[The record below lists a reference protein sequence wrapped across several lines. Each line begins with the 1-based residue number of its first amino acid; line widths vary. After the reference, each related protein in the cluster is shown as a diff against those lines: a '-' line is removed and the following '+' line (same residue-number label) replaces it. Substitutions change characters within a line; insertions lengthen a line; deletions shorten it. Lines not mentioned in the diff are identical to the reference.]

1 LGGSVKIV
9 CFPGL
14 LGIMVRLRGFAVS
27 ADACCCLRKSERS
40 CVMRIHGMLI
50 PCFLLC
56 LSFVSATVTHAAIG
70 PVTGK
75 PTIPEDRIISAE
87 FGLFNPPDSGKEP
100 FVATRMVPLTE
111 NQGYG
116 WVILLE
122 TRKPKIRW
130 REEFTL
136 PSAPSTW
143 GNAVSDGS
151 HVVCSDGRVSVLERE
166 VEPEQGLISNSWTV
180 APGDPKGRYVI
191 RVIIEGTLERVFEF
205 DVQ

>member
-1 LGGSVKIV
+1 
-9 CFPGL
+9 
-14 LGIMVRLRGFAVS
+14 
-27 ADACCCLRKSERS
+27 
-40 CVMRIHGMLI
+40 MRRILI
-50 PCFLLC
+50 PCILLC
-56 LSFVSATVTHAAIG
+56 LSFVTATAIHAAIG
-70 PVTGK
+70 PATGQ

-87 FGLFNPPDSGKEP
+87 FGLFNPPDSGNEP
-100 FVATRMVPLTE
+100 FVPTSAVPLRE

-143 GNAVSDGS
+143 GNSGPDGS

-166 VEPEQGLISNSWTV
+166 VEPEQGVISNSWTV

>member
-1 LGGSVKIV
+1 MRRKI
-9 CFPGL
+9 
-14 LGIMVRLRGFAVS
+14 
-27 ADACCCLRKSERS
+27 
-40 CVMRIHGMLI
+40 LI
-50 PCFLLC
+50 PCILLC
-56 LSFVSATVTHAAIG
+56 LSFAAATVTRAAIG
-70 PVTGK
+70 PATGK

-100 FVATRMVPLTE
+100 FVPTSMVPLSD

-116 WVILLE
+116 WLILLE

-136 PSAPSTW
+136 PSAPTTW
-143 GNAVSDGS
+143 GDGVPDGS
-151 HVVCSDGRVSVLERE
+151 RVISVDRKVSVMERE
-166 VEPEQGLISNSWTV
+166 VEPEQGIISNIWAV

-191 RVIIEGTLERVFEF
+191 RVIIEGNLERVFEF

>member
-1 LGGSVKIV
+1 
-9 CFPGL
+9 
-14 LGIMVRLRGFAVS
+14 
-27 ADACCCLRKSERS
+27 
-40 CVMRIHGMLI
+40 MRIHGIRI

-56 LSFVSATVTHAAIG
+56 LSFAWATATHAAIG
-70 PVTGK
+70 PATGQSM
-75 PTIPEDRIISAE
+75 IPEDRIISAE
-87 FGLFNPPDSGKEP
+87 FGLFNPPDSGKEL
-100 FVATRMVPLTE
+100 FVPTSMVPLTE

-143 GNAVSDGS
+143 GDAVPEGS
-151 HVVCSDGRVSVLERE
+151 HAISGDGRVSVLDRE
-166 VEPEQGLISNSWTV
+166 VEPEQGIISNSWTV

>member
-1 LGGSVKIV
+1 MYRGKFDASLRVVEAPADVGHCCSENEGRYVVKTH
-9 CFPGL
+9 
-14 LGIMVRLRGFAVS
+14 
-27 ADACCCLRKSERS
+27 
-40 CVMRIHGMLI
+40 RILI
-50 PCFLLC
+50 TCFLLC
-56 LSFVSATVTHAAIG
+56 LSCAWATATHAAIR
-70 PVTGK
+70 PATGQ

-100 FVATRMVPLTE
+100 FVPTSIVPLAE

-122 TRKPKIRW
+122 TRKQKIRW

-136 PSAPSTW
+136 PSAPARW
-143 GNAVSDGS
+143 GDAGQQGS
-151 HVVCSDGRVSVLERE
+151 HAISDNGRVSVLERE
-166 VEPEQGLISNSWTV
+166 VEPEQGMISNSWSV

-191 RVIIEGTLERVFEF
+191 RVIIEGSLERVFEF